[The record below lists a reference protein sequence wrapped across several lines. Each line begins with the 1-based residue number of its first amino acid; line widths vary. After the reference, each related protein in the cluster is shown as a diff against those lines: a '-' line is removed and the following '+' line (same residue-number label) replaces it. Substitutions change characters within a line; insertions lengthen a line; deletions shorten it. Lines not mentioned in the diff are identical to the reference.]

1 MDSVTI
7 DLVNEKEIEKYLNSI
22 STDALTVKFL
32 NDTLKHIAQVTV
44 LKDARA
50 NVPVGT
56 QDTTGRTAHKL
67 GNLKRSLSAWNYPR
81 KYGPGVLVGARSKT
95 TFKKGSSE
103 ADGWYAHMIEFGHFA
118 GGKKRKEG
126 TGTYVPPKPFMR
138 PAWEKNKEIF
148 VNMLASATGK
158 AIAKYNKHLKR

>member
-1 MDSVTI
+1 MADKV
-7 DLVNEKEIEKYLNSI
+7 EIKMTNVVELEKYLNEMP
-22 STDALTVKFL
+22 DVLGVKFL
-32 NDTLKHIAQVTV
+32 NDTLKDIGRKTV
-44 LKDARA
+44 LKDAKS

-56 QDTTGRTAHKL
+56 KDTTGRTAHKL
-67 GNLKRSLSAWNYPR
+67 GNLKRALSVWNYPR
-81 KYGPGVLVGARSKT
+81 KYGAGVLVGVRSKK
-95 TFKKGSSE
+95 TFKKGSES

-118 GGKKRKEG
+118 GGKKRQKG